1 MHENS
6 NKLEEKCSKYEFDE
20 SINTTS
26 MILDMQESSALN
38 VSNFESKDKSNAEFV
53 RIHVIGKED
62 LPYDFDYSDVTSF
75 RMLIVEDNPLM
86 VLAMKNKFVS
96 HFCDTG
102 VPAKLYIVD
111 SESPNVMGAITLQL
125 MQSKY
130 IFDLILLDEQ
140 LGLRD
145 PSKNAFWGTDI
156 IVQYNEWL
164 KSCDDNSRWQE
175 QLVHLMSSAGSL
187 NILRS
192 ELPSLETITWLSPS
206 PFRNLCKRGICI
218 ILSWPSTHVTPGI

>member
-1 MHENS
+1 MV
-6 NKLEEKCSKYEFDE
+6 
-20 SINTTS
+20 SI
-26 MILDMQESSALN
+26 ILDMQESSALN
-38 VSNFESKDKSNAEFV
+38 VSNFESKDGSNAEFV

-75 RMLIVEDNPLM
+75 RMLIVEDYPLM

-111 SESPNVMGAITLQL
+111 SKSPNAMGAITLQL

-140 LGLRD
+140 LV
-145 PSKNAFWGTDI
+145 F
-156 IVQYNEWL
+156 E
-164 KSCDDNSRWQE
+164 
-175 QLVHLMSSAGSL
+175 
-187 NILRS
+187 ILPKTRFGV
-192 ELPSLETITWLSPS
+192 PI
-206 PFRNLCKRGICI
+206 
-218 ILSWPSTHVTPGI
+218 

>member
-1 MHENS
+1 
-6 NKLEEKCSKYEFDE
+6 
-20 SINTTS
+20 

-38 VSNFESKDKSNAEFV
+38 ISNFESKDKSSAEFV
-53 RIHVIGKED
+53 KIYVIGKED
-62 LPYDFDYSDVTSF
+62 MPCDFDDSDADSF

-96 HFCDTG
+96 HFCDIG

-111 SESPNVMGAITLQL
+111 SKSPNAMGAITLQL
-125 MQSKY
+125 MQSNY
-130 IFDLILLDEQ
+130 IFDLILLDQQ

-145 PSKNAFWGTDI
+145 SAKNAFWGTDI
-156 IVQYNEWL
+156 IVEYNDWL
-164 KSCDDNSRWQE
+164 NSCDDSSRWQE

-206 PFRNLCKRGICI
+206 PFSKPLQERELRNFVLRQVPT
-218 ILSWPSTHVTPGI
+218 LR

>member
-1 MHENS
+1 
-6 NKLEEKCSKYEFDE
+6 
-20 SINTTS
+20 
-26 MILDMQESSALN
+26 
-38 VSNFESKDKSNAEFV
+38 
-53 RIHVIGKED
+53 
-62 LPYDFDYSDVTSF
+62 
-75 RMLIVEDNPLM
+75 
-86 VLAMKNKFVS
+86 
-96 HFCDTG
+96 
-102 VPAKLYIVD
+102 
-111 SESPNVMGAITLQL
+111 

-206 PFRNLCKRGICI
+206 PFRNLCKRGLHNF
-218 ILSWPSTHVTPGI
+218 ILASTHVTPGI